1 MLNKIYSIL
10 ILIVVL
16 SCSSKPEVIQENS
29 IPNSIIS
36 ETIDA
41 ENFQRKMKN
50 VEGAI
55 ILDVRTPAEVAD
67 GIIEGAINI
76 DFRNDDFK
84 SKIDQLDK
92 DGTYFVYCAR
102 GSRSRNAADLMKEL
116 NFKEVYDLQGGFSQW
131 KADGLPTRL
140 P

>member
-1 MLNKIYSIL
+1 
-10 ILIVVL
+10 
-16 SCSSKPEVIQENS
+16 
-29 IPNSIIS
+29 
-36 ETIDA
+36 
-41 ENFQRKMKN
+41 MKN

-102 GSRSRNAADLMKEL
+102 GGRSRNAADLMKEL

>member
-102 GSRSRNAADLMKEL
+102 GGRSRNAADLMKEL